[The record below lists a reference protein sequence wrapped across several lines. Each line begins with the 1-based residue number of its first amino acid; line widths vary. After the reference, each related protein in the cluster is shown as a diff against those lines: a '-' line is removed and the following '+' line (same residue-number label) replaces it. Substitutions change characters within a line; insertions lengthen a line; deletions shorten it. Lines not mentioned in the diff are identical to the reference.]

1 MFICSVKASSVKF
14 FTVLGLATALLI
26 VMIFTLP
33 TTTDTTSDAIA
44 ISETSIS
51 YNKVKTEQAR
61 TDFLKQ
67 FGWETE
73 PSATEEVE
81 VQIPTDF
88 DKIMNSYNNIQR
100 NQGLDL
106 SKYKGKRVNRYTYK
120 VTNYPDYDGTVY
132 ANIIVYKNKVI
143 GGDICSSD
151 IEGFIHGFE
160 NPNIENINN

>member
-100 NQGLDL
+100 NCI
-106 SKYKGKRVNRYTYK
+106 S
-120 VTNYPDYDGTVY
+120 
-132 ANIIVYKNKVI
+132 
-143 GGDICSSD
+143 
-151 IEGFIHGFE
+151 
-160 NPNIENINN
+160 